1 MRTVQGFY
9 INLPFGAIFAPAYLF
24 LLPSINPEPDLAFVE
39 KLRLIDWLGAVV
51 FLAGSACLTVA
62 LTFGGVIYP
71 FGSATIIVLWSVTGV
86 LLIAFTLLL
95 RVHPFVEKKNRIYPV
110 HFFKSFTLF
119 NMQLQVFLASGIILV
134 SALSCRP

>member
-1 MRTVQGFY
+1 MQGFY

-24 LLPSINPEPDLAFVE
+24 LLPSINPKPDLSFAE
-39 KLRLIDWLGAVV
+39 KLRLIDWLGATV

-71 FGSATIIVLWSVTGV
+71 FGSSTIHALWSVTGV
-86 LLIAFTLLL
+86 LLVAFIFWL
-95 RVHPFVEKKNRIYPV
+95 RLHPFLEKKNRIYPV

-134 SALSCRP
+134 SHLC